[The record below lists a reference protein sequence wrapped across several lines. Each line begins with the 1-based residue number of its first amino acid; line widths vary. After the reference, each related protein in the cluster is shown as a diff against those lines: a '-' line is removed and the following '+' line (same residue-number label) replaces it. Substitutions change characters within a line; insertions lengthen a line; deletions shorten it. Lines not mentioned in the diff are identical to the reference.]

1 MSLAIHIHPADNV
14 AVALQPIAKGTA
26 VTLPDL
32 DLTVVAAGDIPQG
45 HKLAVRPIAAG
56 ENAVKYG
63 FPIGHATAAIAPGDW
78 VHTHNLATNLS
89 GTVEYTYRPAAR
101 PLPPQ
106 TPGTF
111 SGYRRADG
119 RAAIRNEIWVLP
131 TVGCVNGCA
140 EALAREN
147 QDLVTGSIDGLYAF
161 PHPYGCS
168 QTGADHAR
176 TRRLLAA
183 LARHPHAGGVLV
195 LSLGCDAFVSFLITF
210 QG

>member
-26 VTLPDL
+26 VALPDL
-32 DLTVVAAGDIPQG
+32 GLTVVAAEGHPPGPQAGRAAHRGGGERRQIRLSHRPRHRRHRARGLGAHPQPG
-45 HKLAVRPIAAG
+45 HQPVRHGRIRLP
-56 ENAVKYG
+56 
-63 FPIGHATAAIAPGDW
+63 PRRP
-78 VHTHNLATNLS
+78 
-89 GTVEYTYRPAAR
+89 PAAAADAR
-101 PLPPQ
+101 DVFRLP
-106 TPGTF
+106 
-111 SGYRRADG
+111 AG
-119 RAAIRNEIWVLP
+119 RTAGAAIRNEIWVLP

-176 TRRLLAA
+176 TRKLLAA

-195 LSLGCDAFVSFLITF
+195 LSLGCENLTPRTV
-210 QG
+210 